1 MATTFVAQGSFLEGS
16 RGLDSSLVKCYFI
29 ITIQIAS
36 SINWIKLNKMTVA
49 CVKLKVTLPN
59 IVIRD
64 RSGTSAISK
73 MELFAGTALHRKPST
88 FVAESSILDRR

>member
-1 MATTFVAQGSFLEGS
+1 
-16 RGLDSSLVKCYFI
+16 
-29 ITIQIAS
+29 
-36 SINWIKLNKMTVA
+36 MTVA

-59 IVIRD
+59 IIIRD
-64 RSGTSAISK
+64 GWGTSAISK

>member
-1 MATTFVAQGSFLEGS
+1 
-16 RGLDSSLVKCYFI
+16 
-29 ITIQIAS
+29 
-36 SINWIKLNKMTVA
+36 MTVA

-59 IVIRD
+59 IIRD
-64 RSGTSAISK
+64 GWGTSAISK